1 MLRSMGKDV
10 GTIMNIYRTEDVL
23 NEWRVGAVYGMSRSE
38 LSRVFVCV
46 LRGSERAIDRRV

>member
-46 LRGSERAIDRRV
+46 LRGSERVIDRRV